1 MIGMNLKALRKA
13 KGYSQEEVAEKINVS
28 RQSVAKWENEESI
41 PDVIKCSEL
50 ANLYEISLDELVH
63 DKISVE
69 EESTNSE
76 DGKYVFGIVKVGER
90 GQIVIPKHARDVFD
104 IKPGDK
110 LLVVGDIK
118 RGLGIGKVSRSIAS
132 DFVFGNEVLF
142 MLAIKTENLT
152 KKYKDK
158 VAVNSINLS
167 INKGEIYGLLGVN
180 GAGKSTTIKMLS
192 CLIKPTS
199 GDAVLNGYSIVNDS
213 EDVKRIINVSPQ
225 ETAVAPNL
233 TVRENLELI
242 AEIYGFEKE
251 TAVQKA
257 QNMIDDFEL
266 AEVAKSKA
274 KTLSGGWQRRLSIA
288 MALISDP
295 EILFLDEPTLGLDVL
310 ARRELWNK
318 ISALKGK
325 ITVILTTHYLEEAES
340 LSDRIGIMVKGNL
353 VAEGTADE
361 LKNSVNAT
369 SFEDAFVKI
378 AEEGK

>member
-1 MIGMNLKALRKA
+1 
-13 KGYSQEEVAEKINVS
+13 
-28 RQSVAKWENEESI
+28 
-41 PDVIKCSEL
+41 
-50 ANLYEISLDELVH
+50 
-63 DKISVE
+63 
-69 EESTNSE
+69 
-76 DGKYVFGIVKVGER
+76 
-90 GQIVIPKHARDVFD
+90 
-104 IKPGDK
+104 
-110 LLVVGDIK
+110 
-118 RGLGIGKVSRSIAS
+118 
-132 DFVFGNEVLF
+132 

-251 TAVQKA
+251 MAVQKA

-266 AEVAKSKA
+266 AEVAKSKT

-318 ISALKGK
+318 IGSLKGK
-325 ITVILTTHYLEEAES
+325 ITIILTTHYLEEAES